1 MGYSQPIADREG
13 SAVRRKLMIA
23 SESAIAL
30 LVACGGGGGQG
41 LESLGPPPVASPTGN
56 ASPAANVSPA
66 GTTGEG
72 SPTAATGTTG
82 TTINGSGGPVPTTSP
97 GITGSV
103 IAGDAT
109 IVVSGALQTTQPTL
123 PLSSPAIYAPPP
135 GAFALNWAS
144 AAAGFALGGTS
155 FVGTHPT
162 SADLRLTFFVHS
174 ASGTASFS
182 STDGGCQVTVTQ
194 AEATALAGT
203 FSCTGIADVN
213 GAHVVDVQ
221 GSFAASG

>member
-1 MGYSQPIADREG
+1 M
-13 SAVRRKLMIA
+13 RRKLMIA
-23 SESAIAL
+23 STLAVVL
-30 LVACGGGGGQG
+30 LVACGGGGDQE
-41 LESLGPPPVASPTGN
+41 LQSLGPPPEASPTGN
-56 ASPAANVSPA
+56 A
-66 GTTGEG
+66 

-103 IAGDAT
+103 TTGNAIMA
-109 IVVSGALQTTQPTL
+109 ISGALQTTQPTL
-123 PLSSPAIYAPPP
+123 PLSSPAVYAPPP

-162 SADLRLTFFVHS
+162 SADLRLTLFVHS
-174 ASGTASFS
+174 ASGTTSYS

-194 AEATALAGT
+194 AEASAFSGT
-203 FSCTGIADVN
+203 FSCSGIADVN
-213 GAHVVDVQ
+213 GAHVVDAQ
-221 GSFAASG
+221 GSFAAAG